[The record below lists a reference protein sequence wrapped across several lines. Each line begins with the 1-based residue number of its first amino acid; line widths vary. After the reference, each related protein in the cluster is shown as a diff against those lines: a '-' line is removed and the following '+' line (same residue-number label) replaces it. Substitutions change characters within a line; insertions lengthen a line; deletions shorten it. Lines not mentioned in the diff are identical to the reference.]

1 MSFPLGPWLARV
13 SPKNPGPDPVA
24 AGPVSCIPR
33 TKAEEL
39 SAVCRSGARAG
50 GSPAAPLLAL
60 SRMGCSNPLRRRPQ
74 MNSSPKRKSHHQRAC
89 YATPGRASVQEYV
102 NNLILN
108 YWASGVWL
116 LFNSRGRP
124 QKNSR
129 AAGLDRF
136 EDPGPLPEAKEV
148 GRPWNRERSPAQ
160 GPALMILPP
169 PRSHDP
175 TANQKHSEPSL
186 PLRARRQSKEPRSKL
201 RGIDNMISHLET
213 KPKQA
218 SGYQTQGE

>member
-1 MSFPLGPWLARV
+1 
-13 SPKNPGPDPVA
+13 
-24 AGPVSCIPR
+24 
-33 TKAEEL
+33 
-39 SAVCRSGARAG
+39 
-50 GSPAAPLLAL
+50 
-60 SRMGCSNPLRRRPQ
+60 

-89 YATPGRASVQEYV
+89 DGTPGRASVQEYV

-148 GRPWNRERSPAQ
+148 GRPWNRERSLSQAP
-160 GPALMILPP
+160 LP
-169 PRSHDP
+169 
-175 TANQKHSEPSL
+175 
-186 PLRARRQSKEPRSKL
+186 
-201 RGIDNMISHLET
+201 
-213 KPKQA
+213 
-218 SGYQTQGE
+218 